1 AVDISSRVSSYTAAR
16 THTASIRTSV
26 DTHAPLLT
34 KDLAAATCFR
44 SSRVIRCTRTLVSM
58 VCMFFL
64 HIPLHAFIELFHL
77 LRGGRSLGK
86 DCSVNI
92 LRRIPTGFPHDHC
105 VAFLIPF
112 QD

>member
-1 AVDISSRVSSYTAAR
+1 M
-16 THTASIRTSV
+16 
-26 DTHAPLLT
+26 L
-34 KDLAAATCFR
+34 
-44 SSRVIRCTRTLVSM
+44 
-58 VCMFFL
+58 FL
-64 HIPLHAFIELFHL
+64 HIPPHAFIELFHL